1 MLLYDL
7 ILYEIYIFMKIIK
20 LLAITLLSLC
30 FTVGINILSPTLAQ
44 SSAANLVQKGT
55 QLLQQ
60 GKAEAALE
68 IWQEAEELYRQNQNQ
83 TGIIGTQINQAKALT
98 SLGFYRRSCNT
109 VLEAFGNDLKC
120 LRLTENDLENILLKF
135 QTSNTS
141 LNFQGLQSLGNGLR
155 AVSKLELSEKVLE
168 ASRKW
173 VYSNNTKAQLLINLG
188 NNMLSQ
194 AQNIANLDPNRRS
207 SQDEE
212 KLQKLV
218 NQSLSNYQEA
228 VSISNDKLFQI
239 QGTINNLNLL
249 VKSSQWVQVFRS
261 NLLQPYVEF
270 QIDALPK
277 IVHYLNQ
284 INPTHESIKIIINL
298 AKIFIDLEE
307 IDPQST
313 WAQLKINLTDLIP
326 VYALLNQGIQQAKD
340 INDSRLEADGIATK
354 AKFILNQKKLEKAL
368 KLTNKAL
375 VIAQKISASDIAYK
389 LQEQLGDILI
399 QQGNYSE
406 ALLAEKSAFNSLQ
419 VLRRDLVG
427 LNQDIQFDFRATI
440 EPLYRKLLYLLL
452 RPELDSNQPNVANI
466 KTAVRV
472 IESLKLAE
480 LDNFFQDACVNTQD
494 INIDQIDENAA
505 VIYPILFKDQLS
517 IILKLPGTDN
527 FRYAAVSESDF
538 KAQFEN
544 HLLQSLRVNI
554 TLSPIR
560 PELISKAKSQS
571 NQLYQLLIKPF
582 EADLETNLKHDTSQ
596 IKTLVFVLEGELRN
610 IPMSVLYDSE
620 QARYLVERY
629 AIVVAPSLE
638 LLAPKP
644 LLKEQAR
651 VLTTGTDKEAPSY
664 RERGYHRLTNVKRE
678 IEAINRTVPQSEQLI
693 DEKFT
698 EINIQDKINSEP
710 FNIVHIASH
719 GQFSSNP
726 DDTFILAW
734 DKPINV
740 RDFDKLLQS
749 ENLQR
754 SERAIELLVLSACQT
769 AVGDQRAALGLA
781 GVAVRAGARSVLGSL
796 WRVHDAST
804 TELMKQFYQQLLQS
818 KSSQLRKA
826 EALRQVQI
834 KFIKG
839 EIEPSSNYNI
849 PYYWSPFIIVGN
861 WL

>member
-1 MLLYDL
+1 
-7 ILYEIYIFMKIIK
+7 
-20 LLAITLLSLC
+20 
-30 FTVGINILSPTLAQ
+30 
-44 SSAANLVQKGT
+44 
-55 QLLQQ
+55 
-60 GKAEAALE
+60 
-68 IWQEAEELYRQNQNQ
+68 
-83 TGIIGTQINQAKALT
+83 
-98 SLGFYRRSCNT
+98 
-109 VLEAFGNDLKC
+109 
-120 LRLTENDLENILLKF
+120 
-135 QTSNTS
+135 
-141 LNFQGLQSLGNGLR
+141 
-155 AVSKLELSEKVLE
+155 
-168 ASRKW
+168 
-173 VYSNNTKAQLLINLG
+173 
-188 NNMLSQ
+188 
-194 AQNIANLDPNRRS
+194 
-207 SQDEE
+207 
-212 KLQKLV
+212 
-218 NQSLSNYQEA
+218 
-228 VSISNDKLFQI
+228 
-239 QGTINNLNLL
+239 
-249 VKSSQWVQVFRS
+249 
-261 NLLQPYVEF
+261 
-270 QIDALPK
+270 
-277 IVHYLNQ
+277 
-284 INPTHESIKIIINL
+284 
-298 AKIFIDLEE
+298 
-307 IDPQST
+307 
-313 WAQLKINLTDLIP
+313 
-326 VYALLNQGIQQAKD
+326 
-340 INDSRLEADGIATK
+340 
-354 AKFILNQKKLEKAL
+354 
-368 KLTNKAL
+368 
-375 VIAQKISASDIAYK
+375 
-389 LQEQLGDILI
+389 
-399 QQGNYSE
+399 
-406 ALLAEKSAFNSLQ
+406 
-419 VLRRDLVG
+419 
-427 LNQDIQFDFRATI
+427 
-440 EPLYRKLLYLLL
+440 
-452 RPELDSNQPNVANI
+452 
-466 KTAVRV
+466 
-472 IESLKLAE
+472 
-480 LDNFFQDACVNTQD
+480 
-494 INIDQIDENAA
+494 
-505 VIYPILFKDQLS
+505 
-517 IILKLPGTDN
+517 
-527 FRYAAVSESDF
+527 
-538 KAQFEN
+538 
-544 HLLQSLRVNI
+544 
-554 TLSPIR
+554 
-560 PELISKAKSQS
+560 
-571 NQLYQLLIKPF
+571 LLIKPF

-754 SERAIELLVLSACQT
+754 SDRAIELLVLSACQT

-839 EIEPSSNYNI
+839 EIEPNSNYNI